1 MNSHTKCVL
10 AYMKEHGSIT
20 SLEAIKEFGCTRLS
34 AIIFLLKRQGHPIT
48 TTIEKSKNRYERE
61 VRYARYHLCK

>member
-20 SLEAIKEFGCTRLS
+20 SMEAIKEFGCTRLAAYIS
-34 AIIFLLKRQGHPIT
+34 ILKRQGHPIT
-48 TTIEKSKNRYERE
+48 TTMEKSENRHGRN
-61 VRYARYHLCK
+61 VKFARYHLCK